1 MAFAIVCL
9 GVLVVFAP
17 LESSTGTTGCPAFNT
32 FCLML
37 LLDVT
42 IVDGKLVCWG
52 RRPDRQLPPNGH
64 TRSAPG
70 RPRDRPVRGMART
83 RCLDT
88 AGLRFNR
95 HGKA

>member
-1 MAFAIVCL
+1 
-9 GVLVVFAP
+9 
-17 LESSTGTTGCPAFNT
+17 
-32 FCLML
+32 ML

-70 RPRDRPVRGMART
+70 RPRDRPVRGPQAF
-83 RCLDT
+83 DST
-88 AGLRFNR
+88 AMERLEES
-95 HGKA
+95 